1 MQPEQLP
8 KINFFAVNTVII
20 KENNYYG
27 LIKKLENKYKD
38 TRKM

>member
-27 LIKKLENKYKD
+27 LRNQKISIKTQEKCK
-38 TRKM
+38 